1 MKYDEIV
8 RKIKNLEIQGAEK
21 IAIAAVDAF
30 SQKLA
35 ETRDPKKLQRYLR
48 ELISLRPTEPA
59 LRNALHFCSENYKK
73 TKGPVAAAVKNVCEV
88 AKNHFKK
95 SQEKIAEYGAKKI
108 SNGIIVFTHCHSS
121 TVEAIL
127 IKAHKQGKK
136 FTVYNTETRPK
147 FQGRITAANLAKE
160 GIKVVHFVD
169 SAGRTALKHADIFL
183 FGCDAI
189 TSEGKIINKIGTE
202 FLAEFANEAR
212 IPAYSCTNSWKF
224 DPETIYG
231 FEEKIEERDP
241 AEVWPDPPKG
251 VKIFNPAFEIVAP
264 DIITGVITEL
274 GIFKPETLVLEVQKA
289 YPWMFRPPRQ
299 AGHRP

>member
-1 MKYDEIV
+1 MKYDEII

-21 IAIAAVDAF
+21 IAIAAVEAF
-30 SQKLA
+30 GEKLR
-35 ETRDPKKLQRYLR
+35 ETRDPKKFQKYLD

-59 LRNALHFCSENYKK
+59 LRNALHFC
-73 TKGPVAAAVKNVCEV
+73 AANHKNTPSVCEA

-95 SQEKIAEYGAKKI
+95 SQELIAEYGAKKI
-108 SNGIIVFTHCHSS
+108 SNNMIVFTHCHSS

-147 FQGRITAANLAKE
+147 FQGRITATNLAKA
-160 GIKVVHFVD
+160 GIKVMHFVD
-169 SAGRTALKHADIFL
+169 SAGRTAMKHADIFL

-212 IPAYSCTNSWKF
+212 IPSYSCTNSWKF
-224 DPETIYG
+224 DPQTLYG

-241 AEVWPDPPKG
+241 KEVWENPPKG

-264 DIITGVITEL
+264 DIITGVITEI

-289 YPWMFRPPRQ
+289 YPWMLKPSAALRKQQRS
-299 AGHRP
+299 